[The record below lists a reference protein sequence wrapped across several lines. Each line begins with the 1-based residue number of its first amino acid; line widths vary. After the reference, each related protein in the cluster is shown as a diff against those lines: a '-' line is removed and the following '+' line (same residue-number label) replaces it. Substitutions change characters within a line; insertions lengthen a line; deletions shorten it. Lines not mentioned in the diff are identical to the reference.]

1 MSAYNKKPFC
11 KVCFDAKKPESEY
24 TSHHVRSLPDMN
36 GKTVVTCPVLK
47 ATECRYCYNLGHT
60 AKFCPVLEENKKK
73 AAKAKSAAI
82 KAQKSAEKVAE
93 KSAEAHRELQSV
105 KSLIYKGKFAGLNN
119 DSDEEIEQPVANASD
134 FPNINTN
141 SYAMFCAAEKAA
153 EGLWRENRSILHNI
167 STITHP
173 VNSWAAIA
181 AKPAAPSFKPA
192 PKVAEQPSKSWV
204 DESDSEE
211 EEVEAF
217 PAMPVRTTSMF
228 TAASYMKE
236 EEDEFADAPVI
247 TRTTSVRIPE
257 NGRRFVDDDEEW

>member
-36 GKTVVTCPVLK
+36 GKTVVTCPVLN
-47 ATECRYCYNLGHT
+47 ATECRYCYNFGHT

-82 KAQKSAEKVAE
+82 KIQKAEKA
-93 KSAEAHRELQSV
+93 AEALLVEDRSILRNLSV
-105 KSLIYKGKFAGLNN
+105 SYKGKFAGLNN

-204 DESDSEE
+204 DESDSED

-257 NGRRFVDDDEEW
+257 NGRRFVDDDDEW